1 MMPADL
7 IYALS
12 SNRQRALLNAT
23 RAGRIA
29 DQAQARALACERN
42 EAADVARPVRV
53 RRGWVRVRVRPTR
66 ECLS

>member
-12 SNRQRALLNAT
+12 SDRQRALLNAT

-29 DQAQARALACERN
+29 AQAQARALACERN
-42 EAADVARPVRV
+42 EAADEARPVRV
-53 RRGWVRVRVRPTR
+53 RHGWVRVRVRPTR